1 MKYFLDS
8 SYIIDYINKR
18 APRHN
23 DVLQALNQLL
33 KDSNNE
39 FIINRLV
46 YTEVLRGI
54 KLNHKKLYHKTLQAL
69 NSFTEVEI
77 KKDIYDEAISFSRF
91 CTSIGVTLSGSCAP
105 IDFIHFITAKQY
117 GLALLSMDNGF
128 KTLDDKYVE
137 FKNNHQNRI

>member
-8 SYIIDYINKR
+8 SYIIDYMNKR

-23 DVLQALNQLL
+23 DVLQAFNQLL
-33 KDSNNE
+33 KDNNNE

-54 KLNHKKLYHKTLQAL
+54 KLIDKKHYDDTLKVL

-91 CTSIGVTLSGSCAP
+91 CTSKGVTLSGSCAP

-117 GLALLSMDNGF
+117 NLALLSMDHGF
-128 KTLDDKYVE
+128 NILDGKYAE
-137 FKNNHQNRI
+137 FKNIELNQ